1 MKLKKKKISQWM
13 KLKIKN
19 SIKKIQQTMSL

>member
-1 MKLKKKKISQWM
+1 MKLKIKKINQWM